1 MSKILITI
9 SFHFSFK
16 SNIPNSIILVNVIN
30 YDKNPEGQ
38 NNLPQQSGGRTG
50 TLDTGTS
57 YIVIGNIVT
66 GISWPWEHRKRE
78 HRI

>member
-38 NNLPQQSGGRTG
+38 NNLPQQSGGGR
-50 TLDTGTS
+50 
-57 YIVIGNIVT
+57 
-66 GISWPWEHRKRE
+66 EHWIRE
-78 HRI
+78 HRTS